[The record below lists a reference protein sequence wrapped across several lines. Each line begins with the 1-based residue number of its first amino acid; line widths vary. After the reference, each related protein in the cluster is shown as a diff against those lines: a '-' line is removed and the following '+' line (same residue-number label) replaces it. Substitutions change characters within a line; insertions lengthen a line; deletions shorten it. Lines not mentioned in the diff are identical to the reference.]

1 MQLEKDTCRW
11 KYMHAYAYVRLE
23 NLREKCLTGL
33 GTCQTSWSLPLQ
45 GTEHV
50 TKTYCVIKKW
60 LSAFNSSFTSEPVST
75 SEENLLEVSGNFSS
89 AY

>member
-1 MQLEKDTCRW
+1 
-11 KYMHAYAYVRLE
+11 MHAYAYVRLE

-50 TKTYCVIKKW
+50 MKPTVLLKKW
-60 LSAFNSSFTSEPVST
+60 LSAFNSHFTSKPVST
-75 SEENLLEVSGNFSS
+75 SEENLLEVSSNFSS